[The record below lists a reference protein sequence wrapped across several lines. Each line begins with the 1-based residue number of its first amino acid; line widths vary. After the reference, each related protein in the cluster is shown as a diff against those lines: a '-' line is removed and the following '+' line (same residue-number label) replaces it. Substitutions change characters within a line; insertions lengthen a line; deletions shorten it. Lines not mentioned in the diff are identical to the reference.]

1 MTTIDV
7 LSFIRLLISMKLSV
21 CTTLISLSLMV
32 GCQSTSLPT
41 TDNAN
46 SSSQNTPVVSSD
58 STNQVSVCPSLG
70 IQPVTVTVSELW
82 SEGAVVTDAYSGNI
96 AQVKNG
102 KITLTPSRHSGGL
115 LLLES
120 SSVQEAE
127 AEKRDFQWQSA
138 TFYHIAT
145 DRFYNGNSWN
155 DHSYGRQTSSQGFKG
170 GDIAGLTQ
178 KLDYLAELG
187 VDVLWI
193 STPLEQVH
201 GWLPGKN
208 GNTPEY
214 PYAGGATL
222 DWTQLDTNMGSEQEM
237 RAFVDLAHQLG
248 MRVVWSI
255 DTAPSQPSLADLQQ
269 FSIQPKDSSELPSYW
284 NDWHPKE
291 GQNLTHYLDA
301 FKGEDGQVPQWWSS
315 DWFNPNYEGVVS
327 TPTFFTNKP
336 TTAVSQVSQDK
347 HALLT
352 QWVTEWVTKFGI
364 DGIVLAQSTPK
375 LTKQFEE
382 QGSKAFEAW
391 KKDNQYKALEGSSFI
406 VVDLENNNHFIP
418 QKQSIESQCETQLS
432 AQKTTENKV
441 AMNALTWFDKDK
453 QQALTADNYAQ
464 YRDAASALLLSHD
477 SVSIWYGD
485 ESAKPGDLYSM
496 MNWEDATGLNWS
508 LRSHWKKLLSFRSN
522 HTAISQGNYQVVK
535 QEPYYAVIR
544 KNESDKVMIVYT
556 GE

>member
-1 MTTIDV
+1 
-7 LSFIRLLISMKLSV
+7 
-21 CTTLISLSLMV
+21 MV

-46 SSSQNTPVVSSD
+46 PSSQNTPVVSSD

-102 KITLTPSRHSGGL
+102 QITLTPSRHSGGL

-120 SSVQEAE
+120 RAVQESK

-155 DHSYGRQTSSQGFKG
+155 DHSYGRQTSAQGFKG

-187 VDVLWI
+187 VDVLWL

-237 RAFVDLAHQLG
+237 RTFVDLAHQLG
-248 MRVVWSI
+248 MRVVWSV
-255 DTAPSQPSLADLQQ
+255 DTTPSQPSLADLQQ
-269 FSIQPKDSSELPSYW
+269 FSIQPQDSSDLPSYW

-291 GQNLTHYLDA
+291 GQNLTQYLDG

-315 DWFNPNYEGVVS
+315 DWFNLNYEGIVS

-336 TTAVSQVSQDK
+336 TTTVSQVSHDK
-347 HALLT
+347 YALLT

-364 DGIVLAQSTPK
+364 DGVVLSQSTPK
-375 LTKQFEE
+375 LTTQFEE

-391 KKDNQYKALEGSSFI
+391 KKENQHKAIEGSSFI
-406 VVDLENNNHFIP
+406 VMDLENNNHFIH
-418 QKQSIESQCETQLS
+418 QKQSIESQCKTQLS
-432 AQKTTENKV
+432 AQTTTEKKV
-441 AMNALTWFDKDK
+441 AMNALTWFGEDK
-453 QQALTADNYAQ
+453 QQVLTTDNYAQ
-464 YRDAASALLLSHD
+464 HRDAASALLLSND
-477 SVSIWYGD
+477 SVAIWYGD
-485 ESAKPGDLYSM
+485 ESAKPGGLYSM
-496 MNWEDATGLNWS
+496 MNWEDASGLSWS
-508 LRSHWKKLLSFRSN
+508 LRSHWKKLLSFRAN
-522 HTAISQGNYQVVK
+522 HSAISQGNYQVVK
-535 QEPYYAVIR
+535 QSPYYAVIR
-544 KNESDKVMIVYT
+544 KHESDKIMIVYT

>member
-1 MTTIDV
+1 
-7 LSFIRLLISMKLSV
+7 MKLSV
-21 CTTLISLSLMV
+21 CATLISLSLMV
-32 GCQSTSLPT
+32 GCQSTLLPS

-96 AQVKNG
+96 AQVKDG
-102 KITLTPSRHSGGL
+102 QITLTPSRHSGGL

-120 SSVQEAE
+120 NSVQEVE
-127 AEKRDFQWQSA
+127 AKKNHFQWKSA

-155 DHSYGRQTSSQGFKG
+155 DHSYGRQTSAQGFKG

-187 VDVLWI
+187 VDVLWL

-237 RAFVDLAHQLG
+237 RTFIDSAHQLG

-255 DTAPSQPSLADLQQ
+255 DTVPSQPSLADLQQ

-291 GQNLTHYLDA
+291 DQNLTHYLDA

-315 DWFNPNYEGVVS
+315 DWFNLNYEGVVS
-327 TPTFFTNKP
+327 TPIFFTNKP

-347 HALLT
+347 YTLLT

-391 KKDNQYKALEGSSFI
+391 KKDNQYKALEGASFI
-406 VVDLENNNHFIP
+406 VVDLENNNHFIH
-418 QKQSIESQCETQLS
+418 QKQSINPAEKQCLTSLNYQIGTSE
-432 AQKTTENKV
+432 ENDV
-441 AMNALTWFDKDK
+441 STLTWFDKDK
-453 QQALTADNYAQ
+453 KPELSSENYAQ
-464 YRDAASALLLSHD
+464 YRDAASTLLLSKGRV
-477 SVSIWYGD
+477 SVWYGD
-485 ESAKPGDLYSM
+485 ESAKAGDLYSM
-496 MNWEDATGLNWS
+496 MNWDEMTGKNRTLAA
-508 LRSHWKKLLSFRSN
+508 HWKKLLTFRSN
-522 HTAISQGNYQVVK
+522 HSSISQGESQVIK
-535 QEPYYAVIR
+535 QEPYYAFIR
-544 KNESDKVMIVYT
+544 KNDTDKVMVVYT